1 MFGFSFAK
9 IALLIIIVSAV
20 WYGFKLLDKKR
31 ELKDQQY
38 NTDKKKPHI
47 LFLIA
52 LVGLIVVVIIWGLQ
66 PYI

>member
-9 IALLIIIVSAV
+9 LALLIVIVTAV

-31 ELKDQQY
+31 ALKDQQ
-38 NTDKKKPHI
+38 NNHKKRRPHI

-52 LVGLIVVVIIWGLQ
+52 LFGLIVVVIIWGLQ

>member
-38 NTDKKKPHI
+38 NTDKRKPHI

-66 PYI
+66 PYM

>member
-31 ELKDQQY
+31 ELRDQQY
-38 NTDKKKPHI
+38 NRNKKQPHI
-47 LFLIA
+47 LLLIA
-52 LVGLIVVVIIWGLQ
+52 LAGLVIVVIIWGLQ

>member
-9 IALLIIIVSAV
+9 LALLIVIVAAV

-31 ELKDQQY
+31 ELRDQQD
-38 NTDKKKPHI
+38 NHKKRQTHI

-52 LVGLIVVVIIWGLQ
+52 LIGLIIFIIIWGLQ